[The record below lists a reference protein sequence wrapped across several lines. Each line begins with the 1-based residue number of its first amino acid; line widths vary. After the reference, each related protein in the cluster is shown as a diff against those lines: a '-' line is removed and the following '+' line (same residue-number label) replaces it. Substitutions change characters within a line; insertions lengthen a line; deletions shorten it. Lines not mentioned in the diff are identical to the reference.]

1 MENLSTTD
9 EVLLL
14 SGDILKGGQQDR
26 VVQFD
31 QLVPPKSGK
40 VELSVFCVEHTASRW
55 MKPLTEQDKTF
66 ACSPGQICSN
76 RLHWP
81 IAPEGS
87 QSKVWAN
94 VRKAQQDLS
103 EKTGTDVK
111 TTESDSS
118 LALSLQVKEVL
129 AATDKYVSK
138 LEPIV
143 KDKAD
148 VLGYVF
154 AINGKVYAADI
165 YCSPT
170 LFQKAWPRLIQANAI
185 EAFAEMKKD
194 KAFPAVQLADIT
206 AFLEDADKGTASAK
220 DVAADQKQTT
230 KETAKSIRFGTQLK
244 MPAAGGAGPAAALP
258 ALELRS
264 NSIAK

>member
-1 MENLSTTD
+1 
-9 EVLLL
+9 
-14 SGDILKGGQQDR
+14 

-31 QLVPPKSGK
+31 QFVPPKSGK

-55 MKPLTEQDKTF
+55 MKPLTAQDKTF
-66 ACSPGQICSN
+66 AASPGQICSN
-76 RLHWP
+76 DLRLANRAH
-81 IAPEGS
+81 GS
-87 QSKVWAN
+87 QSEVWAK
-94 VRKAQQDLS
+94 VAKAQQDLS
-103 EKTGTDVK
+103 EKTGKNVK
-111 TTESDSS
+111 TKESDSS

-138 LEPIV
+138 LAPIV

-148 VLGYVF
+148 VLGYAF

-185 EAFAEMKKD
+185 EAFADMKKD
-194 KAFPAVQLADIT
+194 KAFPAVTVADIT
-206 AFLEDADKGTASAK
+206 SFLEDADKGTASAK

-230 KETAKSIRFGTQLK
+230 KETAKSIRFGSYLK
-244 MPAAGGAGPAAALP
+244 MPPAGGAGSAAMP